1 MILSP
6 NRAHFGGSCAGTPRE
21 LFVAFFGIIGA
32 TLREIIGA
40 DWSDEIDAA
49 WRKLLGEIEGV
60 VAAQCGNSQP

>member
-21 LFVAFFGIIGA
+21 LFAAFFGVIA
-32 TLREIIGA
+32 QTLREVLGD

-49 WRKLLGEIEGV
+49 WRKLLGDIESL
-60 VAAQCGNSQP
+60 VAVQER